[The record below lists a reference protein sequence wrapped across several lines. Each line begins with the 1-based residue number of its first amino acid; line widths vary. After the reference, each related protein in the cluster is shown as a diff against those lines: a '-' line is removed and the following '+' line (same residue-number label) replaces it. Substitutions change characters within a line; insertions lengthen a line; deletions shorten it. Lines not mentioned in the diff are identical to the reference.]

1 MPFIL
6 KQVGGN
12 VKVTDTNGENLGYFD
27 RSQIECNF
35 NPLDKTVSV
44 TMIGNTVVTLPPVT
58 PGGVLTINT
67 TTGGAVDITSEALF
81 DTNYALLFP
90 ELGGGSTTPVI
101 SGIFNATISGETN
114 CTAEP
119 VIFGGNVECFY
130 IRAGDIVTVTGQVV
144 VTCNAFQAFFFKL
157 GNLPGVAAA
166 FLDTESAAGTF
177 NQIPD
182 INNLAAPGYIPSSG
196 IITADSS
203 SPAVVLSGNTND
215 VNPLNWAFSFSYAIR

>member
-58 PGGVLTINT
+58 PGGILTIDT
-67 TTGGAVDITSEALF
+67 VTGGAVDITTESLF

-90 ELGGGSTTPVI
+90 KLGGGSTI
-101 SGIFNATISGETN
+101 NAGIYVPNILSVNTN
-114 CTAEP
+114 IDSCTAKNGFFHR
-119 VIFGGNVECFY
+119 IS
-130 IRAGDIVTVTGQVV
+130 DIVSFWFIVDVTVTAGP
-144 VTCNAFQAFFFKL
+144 VTSYGEIILDIPVNSNFISIFDAT
-157 GNLPGVAAA
+157 GNGNSETNLSQC
-166 FLDTESAAGTF
+166 FLTAND
-177 NQIPD
+177 
-182 INNLAAPGYIPSSG
+182 AAPNQLILKIPEIILSATTRYFVCSSYQ
-196 IITADSS
+196 II
-203 SPAVVLSGNTND
+203 
-215 VNPLNWAFSFSYAIR
+215 